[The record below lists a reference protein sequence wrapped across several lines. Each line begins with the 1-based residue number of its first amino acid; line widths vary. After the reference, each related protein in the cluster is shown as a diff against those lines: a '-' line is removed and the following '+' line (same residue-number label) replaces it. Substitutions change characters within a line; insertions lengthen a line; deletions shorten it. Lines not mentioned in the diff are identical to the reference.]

1 MTLNALEQ
9 AKIAAMKAKD
19 KVRKDALNDLI
30 AAVRNTA
37 IEKKCKD
44 NIAEELVDEVISKR
58 VKIYQEMVDT
68 CPADRA
74 ETLAEYKAQL
84 AVIKEFA
91 PYIETDP
98 EKINEVIT
106 SLLASNENPE
116 SKAAA
121 MKIVMP
127 FLKASTNPKY
137 DMKVASQVLNARYN

>member
-1 MTLNALEQ
+1 
-9 AKIAAMKAKD
+9 MKAKD

-30 AAVRNTA
+30 SAIRNTA

-44 NIAEELVDEVISKR
+44 NITEELVDEVISKR

-91 PYIETDP
+91 PYVENDP
-98 EKINEVIT
+98 KVIGELID
-106 SLLASNENPE
+106 SLFVLNGKLE

-127 FLKASTNPKY
+127 YLKASTNPKY
-137 DMKVASQVLNARYN
+137 DMKVASQVLNARYS